1 VASRF
6 RTASRRRLESSTQVS
21 GTIAAWPRRTQPA
34 SDILNPAISAVCVAW
49 CTARYERDAGAMLPW
64 SLAFLVA
71 PLTLHAP
78 TRASFPKSIATH
90 FPNWVNDNGDVLA
103 GFPARARAFAPYV
116 REGLRFG
123 LRTGLLGLGADG
135 DLHARIGEHTKVA
148 PQTELRSIAVASAL
162 TGGWF
167 ARSGTAANVYTQLGV
182 RP

>member
-1 VASRF
+1 MN
-6 RTASRRRLESSTQVS
+6 
-21 GTIAAWPRRTQPA
+21 GGIAAWPRRPQPA

-49 CTARYERDAGAMLPW
+49 CTARFERDTGTVLPW

-78 TRASFPKSIATH
+78 TRARFPRSLATH
-90 FPNWVNDNGDVLA
+90 FPSWVNDNADVLA
-103 GFPARARAFAPYV
+103 GFPARAKSFAPYV

-123 LRTGLLGLGADG
+123 LRTGLLSLEPDAG
-135 DLHARIGEHTKVA
+135 LHATIAEHTKVA
-148 PQTELRSIAVASAL
+148 PHTELRSIAVASAL

-167 ARSGTAANVYTQLGV
+167 ARSGSPANIFTQLGV

>member
-1 VASRF
+1 MN
-6 RTASRRRLESSTQVS
+6 
-21 GTIAAWPRRTQPA
+21 GGIAAWPRRSQPA

-49 CTARYERDAGAMLPW
+49 CTARYQKDTGVTMPW

-78 TRASFPKSIATH
+78 TRARFPKTIATH
-90 FPNWVNDNGDVLA
+90 FPSWVNDNADVLV
-103 GFPARARAFAPYV
+103 GFPARARSFAPYV

-123 LRTGLLGLGADG
+123 LRTGLLELEPNG
-135 DLHARIGEHTKVA
+135 DLHAIIADHTKVA
-148 PQTELRSIAVASAL
+148 PDSELRSIAVASAL

-167 ARSGTAANVYTQLGV
+167 ARSSSAPNVFTQLGV